1 MLFEFR
7 EKFIGRRA
15 LAAKCD
21 EMRCW
26 NLKIASIM
34 LLLCS
39 NYVNPETHNL
49 QASEETPNIFWT
61 IRVTDLSISYWIKNQ
76 PSVDLNR
83 FFFSE
88 IRRTPNG
95 VSGMR

>member
-1 MLFEFR
+1 MRFLRMLVMLFEFR

-26 NLKIASIM
+26 NLKLASIM

-39 NYVNPETHNL
+39 NYVNPETP
-49 QASEETPNIFWT
+49 QFASERRDPQIFFGQSE
-61 IRVTDLSISYWIKNQ
+61 VTDLSISYWIKISQ
-76 PSVDLNR
+76 A
-83 FFFSE
+83 
-88 IRRTPNG
+88 
-95 VSGMR
+95 